1 MRWVTFQL
9 IVGENV
15 QHVINLDIGQTLVHS
30 QDRKKRRI
38 AKAEKRKFKAV
49 IKQRNIRNR
58 AAETNFNLE
67 LPDGYDDSE
76 DNHWTASLNDSRET
90 VVEFPGEDNHWTAS
104 NRFEPVEVSQ
114 EDRDEEEHTSG
125 SVKRL
130 KEFVNSISDL
140 EIKTAIDMIKNAK
153 ETDNHAQGL
162 TSKNTDF
169 RSANVETF
177 LFDTGASISLMGEQ
191 IARENNLT
199 INWLAGI
206 WCEA

>member
-1 MRWVTFQL
+1 MFTHKT
-9 IVGENV
+9 GKKENCKGGKTK
-15 QHVINLDIGQTLVHS
+15 I
-30 QDRKKRRI
+30 
-38 AKAEKRKFKAV
+38 KAV

-76 DNHWTASLNDSRET
+76 DNHWTASLNDRGKT

-130 KEFVNSISDL
+130 KEFVNSVSDL
-140 EIKTAIDMIKNAK
+140 EIIM
-153 ETDNHAQGL
+153 L
-162 TSKNTDF
+162 
-169 RSANVETF
+169 RV
-177 LFDTGASISLMGEQ
+177 
-191 IARENNLT
+191 
-199 INWLAGI
+199 
-206 WCEA
+206 

>member
-1 MRWVTFQL
+1 MASCLNTKSEVPSWLGSPWSGLRALGCKETARRGVAWRKL
-9 IVGENV
+9 I
-15 QHVINLDIGQTLVHS
+15 
-30 QDRKKRRI
+30 
-38 AKAEKRKFKAV
+38 
-49 IKQRNIRNR
+49 IKPYQAWLWELGNGNIRNR

-114 EDRDEEEHTSG
+114 EDRDKEEHTSG

-130 KEFVNSISDL
+130 KEFVNSVSDL

-162 TSKNTDF
+162 ISRNTDF
-169 RSANVETF
+169 RSAKVETF
-177 LFDTGASISLMGEQ
+177 LFDTDGA
-191 IARENNLT
+191 ANCT
-199 INWLAGI
+199 
-206 WCEA
+206 